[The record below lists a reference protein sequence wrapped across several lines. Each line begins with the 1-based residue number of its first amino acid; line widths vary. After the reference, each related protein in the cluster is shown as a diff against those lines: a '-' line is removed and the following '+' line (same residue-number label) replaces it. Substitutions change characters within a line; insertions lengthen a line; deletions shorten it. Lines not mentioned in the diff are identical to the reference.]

1 MSGAVARR
9 AGELDPEWVWVGVD
23 VPGGKR
29 LYASRQLKGSA
40 FAIAMAEHSMS
51 ADGWHLTT
59 TMQNMLIITRPSYPE
74 CLAEMGRIWQ
84 NWDNAGRDLPGA
96 GANRRALT

>member
-1 MSGAVARR
+1 VTGAVARR
-9 AGELDPEWVWVGVD
+9 AGELSPEWVWVGVD

-40 FAIAMAEHSMS
+40 FELAVDAHLNGE
-51 ADGWHLTT
+51 GWALTT
-59 TMQNMLIITRPSYPE
+59 VMQNMLIITRPSYPE

-84 NWDNAGRDLPGA
+84 NWDNAGRDLPAARNG
-96 GANRRALT
+96 RKALT

>member
-1 MSGAVARR
+1 VTGAVARR
-9 AGELDPEWVWVGVD
+9 AGELSPEWVWVGVD

-40 FAIAMAEHSMS
+40 FELAVDAHLNGE
-51 ADGWHLTT
+51 GWSLTT
-59 TMQNMLIITRPSYPE
+59 VMQNMLIITRPSYPE

-84 NWDNAGRDLPGA
+84 NWDNAGRELPAA
-96 GANRRALT
+96 GDGRKSLT

>member
-1 MSGAVARR
+1 VTGSVARR
-9 AGELDPEWVWVGVD
+9 AGELSPEWVWVGVD

-40 FAIAMAEHSMS
+40 FELAVDAHLNGEGWAI
-51 ADGWHLTT
+51 TT
-59 TMQNMLIITRPSYPE
+59 VMQNMLIITRPTYPE

-84 NWDNAGRDLPGA
+84 NWDNAGRELSAA
-96 GANRRALT
+96 GASRRALS